1 MRRRLDAPEGVSVYF
16 VGFGI
21 FALVAILCV
30 VAYGGYRKQQRRY
43 EETGSLD
50 PED

>member
-1 MRRRLDAPEGVSVYF
+1 VYY

-30 VAYGGYRKQQRRY
+30 FAYAGFRKQQRRY

-50 PED
+50 PDE